1 MAVWVTTD
9 LHGNYNL
16 WEQIKAF
23 LQEDDTLIFLGDA
36 IDRGDRGFE
45 IFMEMLEDPRVVY
58 LKGNHEDM
66 MYESFHEIGP
76 DRGKMLK
83 HWTKGGNGGQETL
96 DNIKSLNLD
105 YDTKME
111 YINTIAR
118 LPYYAE
124 YENADNIKFILCH
137 AGYTPGKNW
146 DDTVPWKKEEKML
159 WDRNHFNFPWPQ
171 EGYDNV
177 IMVHGHTPILL
188 MKQLFGYNASGLSP
202 FWYEG
207 NHKVNIDAATANT
220 GLAFLLNLD
229 NYDYE
234 LFTDGSIYK
243 NTEGDE

>member
-36 IDRGDRGFE
+36 IDRGSRGFE

-124 YENADNIKFILCH
+124 YENADNIFPEKLLWEIRQFVPE
-137 AGYTPGKNW
+137 GYIY
-146 DDTVPWKKEEKML
+146 VPSRHGRKEWGTLSGQKKML
-159 WDRNHFNFPWPQ
+159 EKRNLEIYEEYQ
-171 EGYDNV
+171 
-177 IMVHGHTPILL
+177 
-188 MKQLFGYNASGLSP
+188 SGKSVDEISSEKYLS
-202 FWYEG
+202 
-207 NHKVNIDAATANT
+207 KS
-220 GLAFLLNLD
+220 
-229 NYDYE
+229 
-234 LFTDGSIYK
+234 SIYRILK
-243 NTEGDE
+243 QFDT